1 MYVCTRLV
9 YVCTCLYEV
18 SVMYVC
24 RRLVYVCLYEVSVC
38 MFVGG

>member
-9 YVCTCLYEV
+9 YVCLYEV

-24 RRLVYVCLYEVSVC
+24 RRLVYVCL
-38 MFVGG
+38 